1 MIEWQ
6 LEYQA
11 TDSLLHLSWDL
22 HFMEEFIALVRH
34 LLPRDLTEE
43 VRVAHHDSTP
53 QDHLLVLHL
62 GLRRGLDLR

>member
-53 QDHLLVLHL
+53 
-62 GLRRGLDLR
+62 